1 MSAIGT
7 PIGELDTPVL
17 MVDLD
22 KLERNIH
29 RFAAVFAKAGVQWR
43 PHTKGVKVPA
53 IAHMEVAAGALGITC
68 AKLGEAEVM
77 AAAGIDNIL
86 IANQVVGPIKARRLA
101 ALSRRASVICAI
113 DSEANAREL
122 NAAGQAAGTRIKAVV
137 EVEVGQGRCGVAP
150 GAPTVAL
157 SRLIHSLP
165 GLDYKGVM
173 AWEAHARK
181 YPDPE
186 KRRAVA
192 QEAVG
197 LLVSTAAQCRTADL
211 PVEIVSCGGTG
222 THEYSSFV
230 KGVTEIQAGGG
241 IFCDMRYAGFGL
253 DQTQEF
259 ALTILSTVVS
269 RPNSTRIV
277 TDAGF
282 KTMSN
287 QHAAPK
293 PIGVDGLSSLSLSAE
308 HCTVETAVSNDNL
321 KVGDTLEFIVGYGDS
336 TVMLH
341 DDMYGIRNGMVET
354 IWAIQ
359 GRGKIR

>member
-122 NAAGQAAGTRIKAVV
+122 NAAGQATGTRIKAVV